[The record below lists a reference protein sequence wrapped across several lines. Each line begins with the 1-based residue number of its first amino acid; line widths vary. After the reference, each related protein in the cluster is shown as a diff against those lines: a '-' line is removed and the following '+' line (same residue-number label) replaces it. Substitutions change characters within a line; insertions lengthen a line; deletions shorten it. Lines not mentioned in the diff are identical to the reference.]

1 MDTGRLKRRIDNLR
15 QPIIRWLNFYRIP
28 NLEDKTDQELTT
40 MLINKITN
48 YREYGYTQNREF
60 EELLQSPIT
69 NENEERNK
77 INWNIIVDIY
87 KIHMKETIER
97 LGKTFEDLGYRQQWQ
112 ALSNQ
117 AIIIATKTLQIR
129 AILKQTIQPNVH
141 DPTVMGIMDMLIE
154 VEKHLKFANEVYD
167 IMIDR
172 QLDIV
177 STKPLKLMK
186 HKLIDIDN
194 YVLTLEQKFIETE
207 KFVMKGFEIIQNQE
221 NEIQQAKDAIIP
233 TLNQISPITEI
244 NGLNEA
250 SIIEINQVAQDLL
263 LEQSKTIK
271 HLQNVIN
278 TQQIQITNLQNENEN
293 TNCQQQI
300 QQWKY
305 NAYYI
310 AQLQFA
316 TCTTKCTRTT
326 TFRTTSKII

>member
-1 MDTGRLKRRIDNLR
+1 MDIGRLKRRIDNLR
-15 QPIIRWLNFYRIP
+15 QPIIRWLDFYRIP

-60 EELLQSPIT
+60 EELLQSTIT

-87 KIHMKETIER
+87 KIHMKETIEQ

-129 AILKQTIQPNVH
+129 AILKQSIQPNVH

-177 STKPLKLMK
+177 STKPLKLME

-207 KFVMKGFEIIQNQE
+207 KFTMKGFEIIQNQE

-305 NAYYI
+305 TAYYI

-316 TCTTKCTRTT
+316 TCREC
-326 TFRTTSKII
+326 

>member
-1 MDTGRLKRRIDNLR
+1 MDIGRLKRRIDNLR
-15 QPIIRWLNFYRIP
+15 QPIIRWLDFYRIP

-60 EELLQSPIT
+60 EELLQSTIT

-129 AILKQTIQPNVH
+129 AILKQSIQPNVH

-177 STKPLKLMK
+177 NTKPLKLIE

-207 KFVMKGFEIIQNQE
+207 KFTMKGFEIIQNQE

-305 NAYYI
+305 TAYYI

-316 TCTTKCTRTT
+316 TCREC
-326 TFRTTSKII
+326 

>member
-1 MDTGRLKRRIDNLR
+1 MNIGRLKRRIDNLR
-15 QPIIRWLNFYRIP
+15 QPIIRWLDFYRIP

-60 EELLQSPIT
+60 EELLQSTIT

-129 AILKQTIQPNVH
+129 AILKQSIQPNVH

-177 STKPLKLMK
+177 STKPLKLME

-305 NAYYI
+305 TAYYI

-316 TCTTKCTRTT
+316 TCREC
-326 TFRTTSKII
+326 

>member
-1 MDTGRLKRRIDNLR
+1 
-15 QPIIRWLNFYRIP
+15 
-28 NLEDKTDQELTT
+28 

-60 EELLQSPIT
+60 EELLQSTIT

-129 AILKQTIQPNVH
+129 AILKQSIQPNLH
-141 DPTVMGIMDMLIE
+141 EPTAMGIMDMLIE

-177 STKPLKLMK
+177 STKPLKLME

-207 KFVMKGFEIIQNQE
+207 KFTMKGFEIIQNQE

-278 TQQIQITNLQNENEN
+278 TQQIQITNLQNENKN

-305 NAYYI
+305 TAYYI

-316 TCTTKCTRTT
+316 TCREC
-326 TFRTTSKII
+326 

>member
-1 MDTGRLKRRIDNLR
+1 MDIGRLKRRIDNLR
-15 QPIIRWLNFYRIP
+15 QPIIRWLDFYRIP
-28 NLEDKTDQELTT
+28 NLEEKTDQELTT

-48 YREYGYTQNREF
+48 YREYGYAQNREF

-112 ALSNQ
+112 ALSSQ

-129 AILKQTIQPNVH
+129 AILTQTIQPNVH

-154 VEKHLKFANEVYD
+154 VEKHLRFANEVYD

-172 QLDIV
+172 QLNIV
-177 STKPLKLMK
+177 STKPLKLMD

-194 YVLTLEQKFIETE
+194 YVLTLEQKFTETE
-207 KFVMKGFEIIQNQE
+207 QFAMKGFEIIQNQE

-233 TLNQISPITEI
+233 ALNQISPITEI
-244 NGLNEA
+244 NGLNES
-250 SIIEINQVAQDLL
+250 SIIEINQVARDLL

-293 TNCQQQI
+293 TNYQQQI

-305 NAYYI
+305 TAYYI

-316 TCTTKCTRTT
+316 TCREC
-326 TFRTTSKII
+326 

>member
-1 MDTGRLKRRIDNLR
+1 MDIGRLKRRVDNLR
-15 QPIIRWLNFYRIP
+15 QPIIRWLDFYRIP
-28 NLEDKTDQELTT
+28 NLEEKTDQELTT

-172 QLDIV
+172 QLNIV
-177 STKPLKLMK
+177 NTKPLKLME

-305 NAYYI
+305 TAYYI

-316 TCTTKCTRTT
+316 TCREC
-326 TFRTTSKII
+326 

>member
-1 MDTGRLKRRIDNLR
+1 MDIGRLKRRIDSLR
-15 QPIIRWLNFYRIP
+15 QPIIRWLDFYRIP
-28 NLEDKTDQELTT
+28 NLEEKTDQELTT

-48 YREYGYTQNREF
+48 YREYEYAQNREF

-112 ALSNQ
+112 ALSSQ

-129 AILKQTIQPNVH
+129 AILTQTIQPNVH

-154 VEKHLKFANEVYD
+154 VEKHLRFANEVYD

-172 QLDIV
+172 QLNIV
-177 STKPLKLMK
+177 STKPLKLMD

-194 YVLTLEQKFIETE
+194 YVFTLEQKFTETE
-207 KFVMKGFEIIQNQE
+207 QFAMKGFEIIQNQE

-233 TLNQISPITEI
+233 ALNQISPITEI
-244 NGLNEA
+244 NGLNES
-250 SIIEINQVAQDLL
+250 SIIEINQVARDLL

-293 TNCQQQI
+293 TNYQHQI

-305 NAYYI
+305 TAYYI

-316 TCTTKCTRTT
+316 TCREC
-326 TFRTTSKII
+326 

>member
-1 MDTGRLKRRIDNLR
+1 
-15 QPIIRWLNFYRIP
+15 
-28 NLEDKTDQELTT
+28 
-40 MLINKITN
+40 
-48 YREYGYTQNREF
+48 
-60 EELLQSPIT
+60 
-69 NENEERNK
+69 
-77 INWNIIVDIY
+77 
-87 KIHMKETIER
+87 MKETIER

-129 AILKQTIQPNVH
+129 AILKQSIQPNVH

-177 STKPLKLMK
+177 STKPLKLME

-263 LEQSKTIK
+263 LKQSKTIK

-305 NAYYI
+305 TAYYI

-316 TCTTKCTRTT
+316 TCREC
-326 TFRTTSKII
+326 

>member
-1 MDTGRLKRRIDNLR
+1 MDIGRLKRRIDNLR
-15 QPIIRWLNFYRIP
+15 QPIIRWLDFYRIP

-60 EELLQSPIT
+60 EELLQSTIT

-129 AILKQTIQPNVH
+129 AILKQSIQPNVH

-177 STKPLKLMK
+177 NTKPLKLME

-207 KFVMKGFEIIQNQE
+207 KFTMKGFEIIQNQE

-305 NAYYI
+305 TAYYI

-316 TCTTKCTRTT
+316 TCREC
-326 TFRTTSKII
+326 